1 MMLNAKPDAV
11 LMSNLLQAIDCA
23 FSGEDHPLV
32 QRISLSEREL
42 REVVRRTAFYPLARK
57 VSTPVIKQ
65 NEISMGYG
73 EGRYM
78 GD

>member
-1 MMLNAKPDAV
+1 MMMNAKPDAA
-11 LMSNLLQAIDCA
+11 LMANLLQAIDCA

-57 VSTPVIKQ
+57 VSTPDIKQ